1 MGINNSQ
8 NSASILGRRIRN
20 GLMQATNNA
29 KTQEDLAIPNVRAGL
44 QQRYGAMQL
53 ESYVPNAYALFGSW
67 SGSST
72 TVGP

>member
-1 MGINNSQ
+1 MSSNTSTNMGN
-8 NSASILGRRIRN
+8 ILGRRI
-20 GLMQATNNA
+20 NNSM
-29 KTQEDLAIPNVRAGL
+29 KSITDNNRTSQDISIQNIRGGW

-53 ESYVPNAYALFGSW
+53 EDVIPNAYALFGGW